1 MGRWRLDEF
10 IFGKEAL
17 DKWDRERGGQKN
29 ERWLTQEEK
38 KTIEKTIEENNFRNE
53 FYKLG
58 NGQIFRI
65 EELPEIF
72 KKRIIQ
78 KCGSLEKEKLKEYAK
93 DNERIALFSRYARM
107 TFLGGHEFEYGG
119 FLYVENNKGDWAL
132 KSYLEREMGST
143 YYD

>member
-1 MGRWRLDEF
+1 MGRLWLDELL
-10 IFGKEAL
+10 FGKEVL
-17 DKWDRERGGQKN
+17 DRWDREREGQKD
-29 ERWLTQEEK
+29 ERFLTPGEK
-38 KTIEKTIEENNFRNE
+38 KVIEENNFRNE

-58 NGQIFRI
+58 NGRLFRI